1 MAKEQEVSFTDR
13 EKTALEKIATQLCMT
28 IEQAATYLLSSE
40 IASRYKR
47 GTGKPPAQ
55 VYPIKRHVDKEA

>member
-1 MAKEQEVSFTDR
+1 MAKEQEVSLTDR
-13 EKTALEKIATQLCMT
+13 EKTMLEKIAAQL
-28 IEQAATYLLSSE
+28 QAANYLLSSE
-40 IASRYKR
+40 IANRYKR

>member
-13 EKTALEKIATQLCMT
+13 EKTTLEKIATQLCMT

-47 GTGKPPAQ
+47 GTGKAPAN
-55 VYPIKRHVDKEA
+55 VYPIKRHVDREA